1 MKRWGLGLLLLLT
14 ACRSAA
20 QPLATPTPAPVLT
33 PQVLEI
39 ACSETLEP
47 PLMALAAAYQREN
60 PAVQLVVIARA
71 DTLALDALEQGD
83 ADLIAL
89 TWTPTPWPET
99 LWRTPFARD
108 GLAIVVHPQN
118 GLPGLTLEQLRQLFQ
133 GQVENW
139 ESWGG
144 LPGVPQLGSREE
156 AAGEFQFFQ
165 RNVMRE
171 SRVALT
177 ALLAPT
183 SDAVLEL
190 VGGDPLAVG
199 YMSAARLDRQVRA
212 LAIEGVPP
220 AKETIM
226 AEVYPLTYTL
236 YLVTHGEPEGAARDF
251 IQWVLSATGQDI
263 VTAQGLR
270 PAVQ

>member
-1 MKRWGLGLLLLLT
+1 MRRWGVGLLLLLT
-14 ACRSAA
+14 ACRSATL
-20 QPLATPTPAPVLT
+20 PLATPTPAPVVT

-47 PLMALAAAYQREN
+47 TLMALAAAYQREN
-60 PAVQLVVIARA
+60 PAVQPVVIARA
-71 DTLALDALEQGD
+71 DTLALDALEQAD

-89 TWTPTPWPET
+89 TWTPTQWPET
-99 LWRTPFARD
+99 LWRAPFARD

-139 ESWGG
+139 DSWGG
-144 LPGVPQLGSREE
+144 LPGVPQLVSREE

-165 RNVMRE
+165 RGVMRE

-183 SDAVLEL
+183 SNAVLEL

-199 YMSAARLDRQVRA
+199 YISAAHINSDVRA

-220 AKETIM
+220 TKETLM

-236 YLVTHGEPEGAARDF
+236 YLATRGEPEGAARDF
-251 IQWVLSATGQDI
+251 IQWVLSAKG
-263 VTAQGLR
+263 QGLVTTQGLL